1 MNSQRK
7 TVIFDMDGVIF
18 DTENLWMDGWKHAG
32 AAFGVENA
40 GEIFKKV
47 IGTTSIKTK
56 EIALE
61 NFGDD
66 FPYDDFLKIA
76 SDYFWGYQEKYGMG
90 EPTDEMMDA
99 MKVDMDKY
107 EYDRIIA
114 FGSGT
119 IVDICKVLSCEIPDK
134 AADLY
139 TGKVEAKRIKELV
152 LVPTTCGTGSEVTN
166 VAVASIPSMD
176 LKKGIATEETYA
188 DCAVLIPESLAGL
201 PDKVFATSS
210 VDALIHAVESFLS
223 PKASPF
229 TDLFGAKA
237 IEMIMNGYAKII
249 ERGGNTKENRA
260 DLLKD
265 FAIASNYAGIAFGNA
280 GCGAVH
286 ALSYAHGG
294 AFHIPHGEANFICF
308 TEVFKMYMRKQP
320 TGKIEVL
327 NKMLADVMGCDLA
340 NVYDE
345 LDAFLGKILDK
356 KPLKEY
362 GMTEDQ
368 VAPFAKSTVDNQQR
382 LLGNNYVPLTE
393 EEIAEIFQNLY

>member
-1 MNSQRK
+1 MQALRVVPK
-7 TVIFDMDGVIF
+7 IFYF
-18 DTENLWMDGWKHAG
+18 DTFKEFNEEFKLGKGDILVTNAWMYEPYVAPLGID
-32 AAFGVENA
+32 
-40 GEIFKKV
+40 IPV
-47 IGTTSIKTK
+47 I
-56 EIALE
+56 
-61 NFGDD
+61 
-66 FPYDDFLKIA
+66 
-76 SDYFWGYQEKYGMG
+76 YQEKYGAG

-99 MKVDMDKY
+99 MKVEMDKY

-114 FGSGT
+114 FGGGT
-119 IVDICKVLSCEIPDK
+119 IVDICKVLACEIPDK

-139 TGKVEAKRIKELV
+139 TGKVEAKRIKELI

-166 VAVASIPSMD
+166 VAVASIPSMN

-188 DCAVLIPESLAGL
+188 DAAVLIPESLAGL

-249 ERGGNTKENRA
+249 ERGGNSKENRA

-327 NKMLADVMGCDLA
+327 NKMLADVMGCDTA
-340 NVYDE
+340 NVYEE

>member
-1 MNSQRK
+1 MQALRVVPK
-7 TVIFDMDGVIF
+7 IFYF
-18 DTENLWMDGWKHAG
+18 DTFKEFNEEFKLGKGDILVTNEWMYTPYVAPLGLD
-32 AAFGVENA
+32 VP
-40 GEIFKKV
+40 V
-47 IGTTSIKTK
+47 I
-56 EIALE
+56 
-61 NFGDD
+61 
-66 FPYDDFLKIA
+66 
-76 SDYFWGYQEKYGMG
+76 YQEKYGMG

-114 FGSGT
+114 FGGGT
-119 IVDICKVLSCEIPDK
+119 IVDICKVLACEIPDK

-166 VAVASIPSMD
+166 VAVASIPSMN

-188 DCAVLIPESLAGL
+188 DAAVLIPESMTGL

-327 NKMLADVMGCDLA
+327 NKMLADVMGCDTA
-340 NVYDE
+340 NVYEE

>member
-1 MNSQRK
+1 MQALRVVPK
-7 TVIFDMDGVIF
+7 IFYF
-18 DTENLWMDGWKHAG
+18 DTFKEFNEEFKLGKGDILVTNAWMYDPYVKPLG
-32 AAFGVENA
+32 
-40 GEIFKKV
+40 IDIPV
-47 IGTTSIKTK
+47 I
-56 EIALE
+56 
-61 NFGDD
+61 
-66 FPYDDFLKIA
+66 
-76 SDYFWGYQEKYGMG
+76 YQEKYGAG

-99 MKVDMDKY
+99 MKVEMDKY

-114 FGSGT
+114 FGGGT
-119 IVDICKVLSCEIPDK
+119 IVDICKVLACNIPDK

-139 TGKVEAKRIKELV
+139 TGKVEPKRIKELV
-152 LVPTTCGTGSEVTN
+152 VVPTTCGTGSEVTN
-166 VAVASIPSMD
+166 VAVASIPSLD

-188 DCAVLIPESLAGL
+188 DAAVLIPESLQGL

-229 TDLFGAKA
+229 TEMFSVKA
-237 IEMIMNGYAKII
+237 IEMIMAGYKKIV

-265 FAIASNYAGIAFGNA
+265 FCLAANYAGIAFGNA

-320 TGKIEVL
+320 VGKIEIV
-327 NKMLADVMGCDLA
+327 NKMFADVLGCDTA
-340 NVYDE
+340 NVYDA
-345 LDAFLGKILDK
+345 LDEFLGKIIEK

-393 EEIAEIFQNLY
+393 AEIAEIFQNLY

>member
-1 MNSQRK
+1 MQALRVVP
-7 TVIFDMDGVIF
+7 TIHYF
-18 DTENLWMDGWKHAG
+18 DTFKDFNDEFKLGKGDLLVTNQWMYD
-32 AAFGVENA
+32 
-40 GEIFKKV
+40 
-47 IGTTSIKTK
+47 
-56 EIALE
+56 
-61 NFGDD
+61 
-66 FPYDDFLKIA
+66 PYVKPLGIDMPVV
-76 SDYFWGYQEKYGMG
+76 YQEKYGSG

-99 MKVDMDKY
+99 MKAEMDKY
-107 EYDRIIA
+107 DYNRIIA
-114 FGSGT
+114 FGGGT
-119 IVDICKVLSCEIPDK
+119 IVDCCKVLACDIPDK
-134 AADLY
+134 VADLY
-139 TGKVEAKRIKELV
+139 TGKVAPKRVKELV
-152 LVPTTCGTGSEVTN
+152 VVPTTCGTGSEVTN
-166 VAVASIPSMD
+166 VAVASIPSLN
-176 LKKGIATEETYA
+176 LKKGIADEETYA
-188 DCAVLIPESLAGL
+188 DIAVLIPESLQGL

-229 TDLFGAKA
+229 TEMYSIKA
-237 IEMIMNGYAKII
+237 IDMIMNGYKEII
-249 ERGGNTKENRA
+249 EKGGNTKENRA

-265 FAIASNYAGIAFGNA
+265 FCLAANYAGIAFGNA

-320 TGKIEVL
+320 VGKIQVA
-327 NKMLADVMGCDLA
+327 NKLFADVLGCAEAD
-340 NVYDE
+340 VYTA
-345 LDAFLGKILDK
+345 LDDFLGKIIEK

-368 VAPFAKSTVDNQQR
+368 VAVFAKSTVDNQQR

>member
-1 MNSQRK
+1 MQALRVVPS
-7 TVIFDMDGVIF
+7 IHYF
-18 DTENLWMDGWKHAG
+18 DTFKDFNDEFKLGKGDILVTNQWMYD
-32 AAFGVENA
+32 
-40 GEIFKKV
+40 
-47 IGTTSIKTK
+47 
-56 EIALE
+56 
-61 NFGDD
+61 
-66 FPYDDFLKIA
+66 PYVKPLGIDMPVV
-76 SDYFWGYQEKYGMG
+76 YQEKYGAG

-99 MKVDMDKY
+99 MKAEMDKY
-107 EYDRIIA
+107 DYNRIIA
-114 FGSGT
+114 FGGGT
-119 IVDICKVLSCEIPDK
+119 IVDCCKVLACDIPDK
-134 AADLY
+134 VADLY
-139 TGKVEAKRIKELV
+139 TGKVAPKRVKELV
-152 LVPTTCGTGSEVTN
+152 VVPTTCGTGSEVTN
-166 VAVASIPSMD
+166 VAVASIPSLN
-176 LKKGIATEETYA
+176 LKKGIADEETYA
-188 DCAVLIPESLAGL
+188 DIAVLIPESLQGL

-229 TDLFGAKA
+229 TEMYSIKA
-237 IEMIMNGYAKII
+237 IEMIMNGYKTII

-265 FAIASNYAGIAFGNA
+265 FCLAANYAGIAFGNA

-320 TGKIEVL
+320 VGKIQIA
-327 NKMLADVMGCDLA
+327 NKLFADVLGCEEAD
-340 NVYDE
+340 VYPE
-345 LDAFLGKILDK
+345 LDKFLGKILEK

>member
-1 MNSQRK
+1 MQALRVVPKIFYFDTFKEFNEEFK
-7 TVIFDMDGVIF
+7 LGKGDILVTNAWMYEPYVKPLGIDIPVIF
-18 DTENLWMDGWKHAG
+18 
-32 AAFGVENA
+32 
-40 GEIFKKV
+40 
-47 IGTTSIKTK
+47 
-56 EIALE
+56 
-61 NFGDD
+61 
-66 FPYDDFLKIA
+66 
-76 SDYFWGYQEKYGMG
+76 QEKYGAG

-99 MKVDMDKY
+99 MKLEMDKY
-107 EYDRIIA
+107 EYNRIIA
-114 FGSGT
+114 FGGGT

-139 TGKVEAKRIKELV
+139 TGKVEAKRVKELI

-166 VAVASIPSMD
+166 VAVASIPSMN

-188 DCAVLIPESLAGL
+188 DAAVLIPESLAGL

-210 VDALIHAVESFLS
+210 VDALIHAVESYLS

-229 TDLFGAKA
+229 TEMFSEKA
-237 IEMIMNGYAKII
+237 ISMIMNGYAKII

-320 TGKIEVL
+320 VGKIEKLNAMLAEVL
-327 NKMLADVMGCDLA
+327 GCELADVYPAL
-340 NVYDE
+340 DE
-345 LDAFLGKILDK
+345 FLGKILEK

>member
-1 MNSQRK
+1 MQALRVVPS
-7 TVIFDMDGVIF
+7 IHYF
-18 DTENLWMDGWKHAG
+18 DTFKDFNDEFKLGKGDILVTNQWMYD
-32 AAFGVENA
+32 
-40 GEIFKKV
+40 
-47 IGTTSIKTK
+47 
-56 EIALE
+56 
-61 NFGDD
+61 
-66 FPYDDFLKIA
+66 PYVKPLGIDMPVV
-76 SDYFWGYQEKYGMG
+76 YQEKYGAG

-99 MKVDMDKY
+99 MKAEMDKY
-107 EYDRIIA
+107 DYNRIIA
-114 FGSGT
+114 FGGGT
-119 IVDICKVLSCEIPDK
+119 IVDCCKVLACDIPDK
-134 AADLY
+134 VADLY
-139 TGKVEAKRIKELV
+139 TGKVAPKRVKELV
-152 LVPTTCGTGSEVTN
+152 VVPTTCGTGSEVTN
-166 VAVASIPSMD
+166 VAVASIPSLN
-176 LKKGIATEETYA
+176 LKKGIADEETYA
-188 DCAVLIPESLAGL
+188 DIAVLIPESLQGL

-229 TDLFGAKA
+229 TEMYSIKA
-237 IEMIMNGYAKII
+237 IEMIMNGYKTII

-265 FAIASNYAGIAFGNA
+265 FCLAANYAGIAFGNA

-320 TGKIEVL
+320 VGKIQIA
-327 NKMLADVMGCDLA
+327 NKLFADVLGCAEAD
-340 NVYDE
+340 VYPE
-345 LDAFLGKILDK
+345 LDKFLGKILEK

-393 EEIAEIFQNLY
+393 EEIAEIFANLY

>member
-1 MNSQRK
+1 MQALRVVPK
-7 TVIFDMDGVIF
+7 IFYF
-18 DTENLWMDGWKHAG
+18 DTFKEFNEEFKLGKGDILVTNEWMYTPYVAPLGID
-32 AAFGVENA
+32 
-40 GEIFKKV
+40 IPV
-47 IGTTSIKTK
+47 I
-56 EIALE
+56 
-61 NFGDD
+61 
-66 FPYDDFLKIA
+66 
-76 SDYFWGYQEKYGMG
+76 YQEKYGMG

-114 FGSGT
+114 FGGGT
-119 IVDICKVLSCEIPDK
+119 IVDICKVLACEIPDK

-139 TGKVEAKRIKELV
+139 TGKVEAKRIKDLI

-166 VAVASIPSMD
+166 VAVASIPSMN

-188 DCAVLIPESLAGL
+188 DVAVLIPESLAGL

-223 PKASPF
+223 PKASDF

-237 IEMIMNGYAKII
+237 IEMIMKGYATII

-327 NKMLADVMGCDLA
+327 NKMLADVMGCDTA
-340 NVYDE
+340 NVYEE

>member
-1 MNSQRK
+1 MQVLRVVPS
-7 TVIFDMDGVIF
+7 IHYF
-18 DTENLWMDGWKHAG
+18 DTFKDFNDEFKLGKGDILVTNQWMYD
-32 AAFGVENA
+32 
-40 GEIFKKV
+40 
-47 IGTTSIKTK
+47 
-56 EIALE
+56 
-61 NFGDD
+61 
-66 FPYDDFLKIA
+66 PYVKPLGIDMPVV
-76 SDYFWGYQEKYGMG
+76 YQEKYGAG

-99 MKVDMDKY
+99 MKAEMDKY
-107 EYDRIIA
+107 DYNRIIA
-114 FGSGT
+114 FGGGT
-119 IVDICKVLSCEIPDK
+119 IVDCCKVLACDIPDK
-134 AADLY
+134 VADLY
-139 TGKVEAKRIKELV
+139 TGKVAPKRVKELV
-152 LVPTTCGTGSEVTN
+152 VVPTTCGTGSEVTN
-166 VAVASIPSMD
+166 VAVASIPSLN
-176 LKKGIATEETYA
+176 LKKGIADEETYA
-188 DCAVLIPESLAGL
+188 DIAVLIPESLQGL

-229 TDLFGAKA
+229 TEMYSIKA
-237 IEMIMNGYAKII
+237 IEMIMNGYKTII

-265 FAIASNYAGIAFGNA
+265 FCLAANYAGIAFGNA

-320 TGKIEVL
+320 VGKIQIA
-327 NKMLADVMGCDLA
+327 NKLFADVLGCAEAD
-340 NVYDE
+340 VYPE
-345 LDAFLGKILDK
+345 LDKFLGKILEK

>member
-1 MNSQRK
+1 MLALK
-7 TVIFDMDGVIF
+7 LVPDIHYF
-18 DTENLWMDGWKHAG
+18 DTFKEFAEEFKLGKGDILVTNEWMYKPY
-32 AAFGVENA
+32 VE
-40 GEIFKKV
+40 GLGLDMPV
-47 IGTTSIKTK
+47 V
-56 EIALE
+56 
-61 NFGDD
+61 
-66 FPYDDFLKIA
+66 
-76 SDYFWGYQEKYGMG
+76 YQEKFGAG

-99 MKVDMDKY
+99 MKAEMDQY

-114 FGSGT
+114 FGGGT
-119 IVDICKVLSCEIPDK
+119 IVDCCKVLACEIPDK
-134 AADLY
+134 VADLY
-139 TGKVEAKRIKELV
+139 TDKYPCKKIKKLIA
-152 LVPTTCGTGSEVTN
+152 VPTTCGTGSEVTN
-166 VAVASIPSMD
+166 VAVASLPKLG
-176 LKKGIATEETYA
+176 LKKGIATPDTFA
-188 DCAVLIPESLAGL
+188 DEAVLIPESLQGL

-223 PKASPF
+223 PKASPL
-229 TDLFGAKA
+229 TEILSIKA
-237 IEMIMNGYAKII
+237 IEMIMAGYKKIV

-265 FAIASNYAGIAFGNA
+265 FILAANYAGIAFGNA

-320 TGKIEVL
+320 VGKIQEANKLFCDVL
-327 NKMLADVMGCDLA
+327 GCEEA
-340 NVYDE
+340 VVYEE
-345 LDAFLGKILDK
+345 LDSFLGKILEK

-368 VAPFAKSTVDNQQR
+368 VAAFAKSTIDNQQR

>member
-1 MNSQRK
+1 MQALR
-7 TVIFDMDGVIF
+7 VVPAIHYF
-18 DTENLWMDGWKHAG
+18 DTFKEFNEEFKLGKGDILVTNQWMYDPYVAPLG
-32 AAFGVENA
+32 
-40 GEIFKKV
+40 IDMPV
-47 IGTTSIKTK
+47 I
-56 EIALE
+56 
-61 NFGDD
+61 
-66 FPYDDFLKIA
+66 
-76 SDYFWGYQEKYGMG
+76 YQEKYGAG

-99 MKVDMDKY
+99 MKAEMDKY

-114 FGSGT
+114 FGGGT
-119 IVDICKVLSCEIPDK
+119 IVDICKVLACEIPDK

-139 TGKVEAKRIKELV
+139 TGKVEAKRIKKLI

-166 VAVASIPSMD
+166 VAVASIPSLN

-188 DCAVLIPESLAGL
+188 DAAVLIPESLAGL

-223 PKASPF
+223 PKASPL

-237 IEMIMNGYAKII
+237 IEMIMKGYKTII
-249 ERGGNTKENRA
+249 ERGGNSKENRA

-265 FAIASNYAGIAFGNA
+265 FALASNYAGIAFGNA

-308 TEVFKMYMRKQP
+308 TAVFKMYMRKQP

-327 NKMLADVMGCDLA
+327 NAMLADVLGCDA
-340 NVYDE
+340 ADVYPE
-345 LDAFLGKILDK
+345 LDKFLGKLIEL
-356 KPLKEY
+356 KPLREY

-368 VAPFAKSTVDNQQR
+368 VATFAKSTIENQQR

-393 EEIAEIFQNLY
+393 EEIAEIFQSLY

>member
-1 MNSQRK
+1 MQALR
-7 TVIFDMDGVIF
+7 VVPAIHYF
-18 DTENLWMDGWKHAG
+18 DTFKEFNEEFKLGKGDILVTNQWMYDPYVKPLG
-32 AAFGVENA
+32 
-40 GEIFKKV
+40 IDIPV
-47 IGTTSIKTK
+47 I
-56 EIALE
+56 
-61 NFGDD
+61 
-66 FPYDDFLKIA
+66 
-76 SDYFWGYQEKYGMG
+76 YQEKYGAG

-99 MKVDMDKY
+99 MKVEMDQY

-114 FGSGT
+114 FGGGT
-119 IVDICKVLSCEIPDK
+119 IVDICKVLACEIPDK

-139 TGKVEAKRIKELV
+139 TGKVAPKRIKKLI

-166 VAVASIPSMD
+166 VAVASIPSLN
-176 LKKGIATEETYA
+176 LKKGIADEATYA
-188 DCAVLIPESLAGL
+188 DAAVLIPESLAGL

-229 TDLFGAKA
+229 TEMYSLKA
-237 IEMIMNGYAKII
+237 IEMIMEGYKKII

-265 FAIASNYAGIAFGNA
+265 FALASNYAGIAFGNA

-308 TEVFKMYMRKQP
+308 TEVFKMYMRKKP
-320 TGKIEVL
+320 VGKIQEANKIFANVL
-327 NKMLADVMGCDLA
+327 GCAEADVYPAL
-340 NVYDE
+340 DE
-345 LDAFLGKILDK
+345 FLGKLIEL
-356 KPLKEY
+356 KPLREY

-368 VAPFAKSTVDNQQR
+368 IEAFAKSTIENQQR
-382 LLGNNYVPLTE
+382 LLGNNYVELSE
-393 EEIAEIFQNLY
+393 EEIAEIFKNLY

>member
-1 MNSQRK
+1 MQALR
-7 TVIFDMDGVIF
+7 VVPAIHYF
-18 DTENLWMDGWKHAG
+18 DTFKDFNDEFKLGKGDLLVTNQWMYD
-32 AAFGVENA
+32 
-40 GEIFKKV
+40 
-47 IGTTSIKTK
+47 
-56 EIALE
+56 
-61 NFGDD
+61 
-66 FPYDDFLKIA
+66 PYVKPLGIDMPVV
-76 SDYFWGYQEKYGMG
+76 YQEKYGSG

-99 MKVDMDKY
+99 MKAEMDKY
-107 EYDRIIA
+107 DYNRIIA
-114 FGSGT
+114 FGGGT
-119 IVDICKVLSCEIPDK
+119 IVDCCKVLACDIPDK
-134 AADLY
+134 VADLY
-139 TGKVEAKRIKELV
+139 TGKVAPKRVKELV
-152 LVPTTCGTGSEVTN
+152 VVPTTCGTGSEVTN
-166 VAVASIPSMD
+166 VAVASIPSLN
-176 LKKGIATEETYA
+176 LKKGIADEETYA
-188 DCAVLIPESLAGL
+188 DVAVLIPESLQGL

-229 TDLFGAKA
+229 TEMYSIKA
-237 IEMIMNGYAKII
+237 IEMIMNGYKEII
-249 ERGGNTKENRA
+249 EKGGNTKENRA

-265 FAIASNYAGIAFGNA
+265 FCLAANYAGIAFGNA

-320 TGKIEVL
+320 VGKIQIA
-327 NKMLADVMGCDLA
+327 NKLFADVLGCAEAD
-340 NVYDE
+340 VYTA
-345 LDAFLGKILDK
+345 LDDFLGKIIEK

-368 VAPFAKSTVDNQQR
+368 VAAFAKSTVDNQQR